1 MSALGHYFEEEGI
14 PTVSISLI
22 REHTAAIKPPRALWV
37 PFMLGRPLG
46 VPNDAA
52 FQRKVMAAALELL
65 EREVGPVL
73 DDFPEDAPYE
83 DLGAEPEGL
92 ACPVTFPRLRSEGT
106 LAERLADEIGQLQV
120 WHDLAVR
127 HRGRTTLGAT
137 GLSPAG
143 IGEFLIASIGDGA
156 PVSYRPDLGVAAALK
171 LATDELK
178 AYYYEAKSVQPGR
191 HSPSAIEN
199 WFWMETSA
207 GQVFFDIYKMACK
220 SDDPSMK
227 PLATVALV
235 PRVARTALKARDAA
249 AGPGAA

>member
-1 MSALGHYFEEEGI
+1 MSALGHYLEEEGI

-46 VPNDAA
+46 VPNDSE
-52 FQRKVMAAALELL
+52 FQRKVMTAALSLL
-65 EREVGPVL
+65 EREAGPIL
-73 DDFPEDAPYE
+73 EAFPEDAPYE

-92 ACPVTFPRLRSEGT
+92 SCPVTLPRLRSEGT
-106 LAERLADEIGQLQV
+106 LAERLSDEIAQLQV
-120 WHDLAVR
+120 WHDLSVR

-137 GLSPAG
+137 GLSPQA
-143 IGEFLIASIGDGA
+143 IGEFLVSSLSEEELA
-156 PVSYRPDLGVAAALK
+156 SYRPDVGAAAALK

-191 HSPSAIEN
+191 HSPAEIEH
-199 WFWMETSA
+199 WFWMETSV
-207 GQVFFDIYKMACK
+207 GQVFFEIYKKATR
-220 SDDPSMK
+220 STDPTMK

-235 PRVARTALKARDAA
+235 PRTVREALKARDAVSA
-249 AGPGAA
+249 SR